1 MNTNITVMSQL
12 QGNVAYGTT
21 GAVWDTLF
29 ETMLVQ
35 FIGEQIDLSESF
47 SDEGSVP
54 AGQFGVQSITVN
66 GDLDQFDP
74 LNSHTLSR
82 GTTEFSSM
90 RMETRDY
97 GKEYTINKR
106 ALARIVQ
113 NLGSQALE
121 KIMKHIAH
129 RVIFL
134 KNRIILD
141 SIDTGIL
148 AANVSTKAFGM
159 QMFYDFAQSVE
170 ANEVASGDY
179 MLLCSV
185 ATRQKLNDLELFQ
198 DVNLNGANARNP
210 AVLGTVGT
218 SELGF
223 GIDIMNCGV
232 TMRQKYGNTN
242 TILFVRKEDVGYITE
257 EGSDGLRVFVNEV
270 DMNPKNE
277 ALEITPKLSFGAGIN
292 ADGIAA
298 NMAALKNRN
307 IFKVILN

>member
-1 MNTNITVMSQL
+1 MNTNITVMSEL

-21 GAVWDTLF
+21 GAVWKTLF
-29 ETMLVQ
+29 KTMLEQ

-47 SDEGSVP
+47 SDEGAVP
-54 AGQFGVQSITVN
+54 AGQFGVQSITVT

-82 GTTEFSSM
+82 GTTDFSSM

-106 ALARIVQ
+106 ALERIVE
-113 NLGSQALE
+113 NLGAQVLE

-129 RVIFL
+129 RVVFL

-141 SIDTGIL
+141 AIDTGIL
-148 AANVSTKAFGM
+148 AANASTKAFGM

-198 DVNLNGANARNP
+198 DINLNGANARNP
-210 AVLGTVGT
+210 AVLGTVGS

-223 GIDIMNCGV
+223 GIDIINCGITV
-232 TMRQKYGNTN
+232 KQKYGNTN
-242 TILFVRKEDVGYITE
+242 TLLFVRKEDVGYITE